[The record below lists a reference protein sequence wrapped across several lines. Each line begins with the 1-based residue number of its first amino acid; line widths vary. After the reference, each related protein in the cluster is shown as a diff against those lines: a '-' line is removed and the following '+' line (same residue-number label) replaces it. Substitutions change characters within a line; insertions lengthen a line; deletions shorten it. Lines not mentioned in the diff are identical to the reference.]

1 MMEWASMPQGS
12 SDIDIQRVTDLQE
25 HLRQYVQDRLKGVE
39 LQLSLEHQR
48 QRNHFDEELHKLRQ
62 HLADVVRDQQQQ
74 QQKTFATFNEAVEE
88 LRKEISEALQHLS
101 RDMDRASQV
110 AEAHMER
117 ALERLR
123 KEMLDALLERD
134 KITVK
139 NHLLGELFITLG
151 KQLQGAQSIPRNL
164 VTDGH

>member
-1 MMEWASMPQGS
+1 
-12 SDIDIQRVTDLQE
+12 
-25 HLRQYVQDRLKGVE
+25 
-39 LQLSLEHQR
+39 LEHQR
-48 QRNHFDEELHKLRQ
+48 QRNYFDEELHKLRQ

-101 RDMDRASQV
+101 HDMNRAAQV
-110 AEAHMER
+110 AEGQRER

-123 KEMLDALLERD
+123 KEILDTVLEHD
-134 KITVK
+134 KSTVK

-164 VTDGH
+164 VTNGH